1 MMRKKFV
8 ACGVLGWCMEI
19 VFTGLGSLRKNEH
32 SLTARTSIWMFP
44 IYGMACFLT
53 PLCRLLRKRNFLVRG
68 MVYTCCIFTGE
79 FLSGITSL
87 TCVRLLPY
95 HAFARSKYLA
105 LGRSD
110 TMPQVDPPSPER
122 MHRAAEILASHRL
135 KVAGVD
141 SRTN

>member
-53 PLCRLLRKRNFLVRG
+53 AAV
-68 MVYTCCIFTGE
+68 
-79 FLSGITSL
+79 
-87 TCVRLLPY
+87 
-95 HAFARSKYLA
+95 
-105 LGRSD
+105 
-110 TMPQVDPPSPER
+110 PPSPETEFFWSGAWCIP
-122 MHRAAEILASHRL
+122 AAFLPENFSPA
-135 KVAGVD
+135 VC
-141 SRTN
+141 

>member
-1 MMRKKFV
+1 
-8 ACGVLGWCMEI
+8 MEI

-79 FLSGITSL
+79 FLSGSL
-87 TCVRLLPY
+87 LKRHGACPWDYSHAKYNINGVIRLDYAPLWFG
-95 HAFARSKYLA
+95 AGLLLKKSYLHTA
-105 LGRSD
+105 ADVKKHS
-110 TMPQVDPPSPER
+110 TAVEKKQVLVYD
-122 MHRAAEILASHRL
+122 
-135 KVAGVD
+135 
-141 SRTN
+141 